1 MRLTKPEAEFSLKL
15 DSFERSLKEAFFS
28 VMRRTAREM
37 DASLKNSLSQTG
49 AVVGGKRM
57 SSPAYGAPYKVSGN
71 LLSATGVTYK
81 ENANGALI
89 RAGTDISRAPYAPY
103 LEYGTA
109 RMKPR
114 PYLLSCGAAYFN
126 RIRAAM
132 RELKGEL

>member
-1 MRLTKPEAEFSLKL
+1 MRLTKPEAEFSMKL
-15 DSFERSLKEAFFS
+15 GSFENSLKKAFFS
-28 VMRRTAREM
+28 VMRRAAREM
-37 DASLKNSLSQTG
+37 EISLKTSLSQTG
-49 AVVGGKRM
+49 AVVGGKRTR
-57 SSPAYGAPYKVSGN
+57 SPAYGAPYKVSGN
-71 LLSATGVTYK
+71 LLSATGVTY
-81 ENANGALI
+81 EESANGALI

-126 RIRAAM
+126 RISSAM